1 MNDQTTENVRVF
13 YKNTSVDLY
22 THNFYTHSHSHYEI
36 YYFHEGDCKYLIDDH
51 VIQLEKNDLII
62 MNGSSLHGPHPQRDI
77 PYIRSVVEFSAE
89 WTRPIIQQLNVPMLL
104 DPFEKLTNF
113 LFRGIDQK
121 YHEKLIAIL
130 EDIHLKKLYL
140 ADLTVS
146 ELEKDLLEGQI
157 TNRLIELLFI
167 IYEISNS
174 ELIQIPLANN
184 EKNNHVN
191 RLISWID
198 QNYQRAVTLDEMA
211 ENLHLSK
218 YYMSRIFKDVT
229 GMTVM
234 QYLMNRRL
242 VRTKY
247 MLEMYPSK
255 SMLDIAMESGFE
267 SSSHFS
273 RKFRHHYQVSPT
285 EYRNLRLSRCKRL

>member
-1 MNDQTTENVRVF
+1 MNEQAENINVF

-36 YYFHEGDCKYLIDDH
+36 YFFHEGDCKYLIDDH
-51 VIQLEKNDLII
+51 VIELERNDLII
-62 MNGSSLHGPHPQRDI
+62 MNGSSLHGPHPQRGV
-77 PYIRSVVEFSAE
+77 PYIRTVVEFSAE
-89 WTRPIIQQLNVPMLL
+89 WIHPIIKQLNVPMLL

-113 LFRGIDQK
+113 LYRGIDQK
-121 YHEKLIAIL
+121 SLDQMITIFKTL
-130 EDIHLKKLYL
+130 HLKKVYL
-140 ADLTVS
+140 ADLTAS
-146 ELEKDLLEGQI
+146 DLEKRLLEGQI
-157 TNRLIELLFI
+157 ANHLLELLFI
-167 IYEISNS
+167 IYEISNK
-174 ELIQIPLANN
+174 EFIQIPMANN

-191 RLISWID
+191 RLIAWID
-198 QNYQRAVTLDEMA
+198 QNYQRNITLDEMA

-218 YYMSRIFKDVT
+218 YYMSRIFKDTT
-229 GMTVM
+229 GMTIM

-247 MLEMYPSK
+247 LLEMYPNK

-273 RKFRHHYQVSPT
+273 RKFRNHFHVSPT
-285 EYRNLRLSRCKRL
+285 EYRNLKLSK